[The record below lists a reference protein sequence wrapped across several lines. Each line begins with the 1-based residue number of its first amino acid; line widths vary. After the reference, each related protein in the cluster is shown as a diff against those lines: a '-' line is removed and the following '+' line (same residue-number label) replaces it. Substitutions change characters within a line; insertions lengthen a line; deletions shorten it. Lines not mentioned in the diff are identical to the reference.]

1 MQYSQDPQLQVMTH
15 GRVDNHNGRG
25 SPPKSEEAKTHIRL
39 PSAAASHQ
47 EKEPQECLALK
58 ANETYFQER
67 NRAVGNGDLT
77 HKGHT
82 KISHTLGLSA
92 EAVL

>member
-15 GRVDNHNGRG
+15 GWVDNHNGRG

-58 ANETYFQER
+58 AGETDIQER
-67 NRAVGNGDLT
+67 ERAVASRL
-77 HKGHT
+77 HPEKVQT
-82 KISHTLGLSA
+82 KPLQPQSHN
-92 EAVL
+92 

>member
-1 MQYSQDPQLQVMTH
+1 MGPQGGRLGGAEMQYSQDPQLQVMTH
-15 GRVDNHNGRG
+15 GWVDNHNGRG

-58 ANETYFQER
+58 AGETDIQER
-67 NRAVGNGDLT
+67 ERAVASRL
-77 HKGHT
+77 HP
-82 KISHTLGLSA
+82 
-92 EAVL
+92 